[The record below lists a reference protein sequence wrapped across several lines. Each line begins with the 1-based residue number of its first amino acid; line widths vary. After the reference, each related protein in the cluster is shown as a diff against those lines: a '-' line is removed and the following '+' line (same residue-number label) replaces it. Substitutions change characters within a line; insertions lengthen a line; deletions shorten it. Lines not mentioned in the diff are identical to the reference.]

1 MINNIKQTRGIRGA
15 TTVANNL
22 PEEIVAATREL
33 LERIMENNSI
43 DTRDIAAIF
52 FSATPDLSGAF
63 PAKAAR
69 DMGWLDVPLFC
80 MVEIDVPESLAKCIR
95 IMMLV
100 NTTWKQADIKH
111 VYLKETIRLREQ

>member
-1 MINNIKQTRGIRGA
+1 MLENNKQTRGIRGA
-15 TTVANNL
+15 TTVENNL
-22 PEEIVAATREL
+22 PEEIIAATREL

-43 DTRDIAAIF
+43 DTGDIAAIF
-52 FSATPDLSGAF
+52 FSATPDLNGAF

-80 MVEIDVPESLAKCIR
+80 MAEIDVPGSLSRCIR

-100 NTTWKQADIKH
+100 NTTLEQAKIKH